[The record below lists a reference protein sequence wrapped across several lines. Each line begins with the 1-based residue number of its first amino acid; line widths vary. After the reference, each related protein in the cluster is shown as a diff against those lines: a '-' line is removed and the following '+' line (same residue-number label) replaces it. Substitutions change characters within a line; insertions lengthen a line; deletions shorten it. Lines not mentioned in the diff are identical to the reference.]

1 MTNQRRIALAMTL
14 TPDPGLVPAVQGMT
28 GRLAEQLGF
37 EENQARSL
45 TQGVGEA
52 CRHMMR
58 KAKGIEDE
66 DVQLEFAGY
75 DDRVEIHLEDGHEA
89 TDPPPMS
96 DADSYLLSQLL
107 DRVVFDDNGKGK
119 FRLTLVHFIAGAE
132 GQP

>member
-1 MTNQRRIALAMTL
+1 MTL

-37 EENQARSL
+37 EAGQARSL

-52 CRHMMR
+52 CRQMMR

-75 DDRVEIHLEDGHEA
+75 DDRVEIHLENGHDA
-89 TDPPPMS
+89 TEPPPMS
-96 DADSYLLSQLL
+96 DAESYLLSQLL
-107 DRVVFDDNGKGK
+107 DRVVFDDNGRGK
-119 FRLTLVHFIAGAE
+119 FRLTLIHFVAGAE
-132 GQP
+132 SHP

>member
-1 MTNQRRIALAMTL
+1 MTL

-37 EENQARSL
+37 EAAQARSL

-52 CRHMMR
+52 CRQMMR

-75 DDRVEIHLEDGHEA
+75 DDRVEIHLENGHDA
-89 TDPPPMS
+89 TEPPPMS
-96 DADSYLLSQLL
+96 DAESYLLSQLL
-107 DRVVFDDNGKGK
+107 DRVVFDDNGRGK
-119 FRLTLVHFIAGAE
+119 FRLTLIHFVAGAE
-132 GQP
+132 SHP